1 MNCNTQNAKI
11 KSITEK
17 TLIVGIDVGSETH
30 YARAFDWRN
39 IEFSKKPFA
48 FSNDEAGFASFKAWL
63 EDIKEKFGKTIVL
76 PGMEPTGHYWFNLG
90 AFLQDNGMKPV
101 HVNPH
106 HVHKS
111 KELDDNNPSKDPKT
125 IAALVNEGRFNY
137 PYIPTGVYAEIRSLY
152 GLQVM
157 TQEALIRVKNRI
169 ARWLSIYF
177 PEYKDVYRSCDA
189 ISGVMVLKVC
199 PLPADIVMLGA
210 DGVNKIWR
218 DAKLRAAGMK
228 RARPLVEAA
237 KHSVGSTESPE
248 AAKYEMELL
257 LGDYEVYTKR
267 LAEKFERL
275 RNELQIYQSRQL
287 EILSADAIDLDI
299 RRQTTD
305 PKIGFDFFNVDDDTF
320 KKPLVDNASVE
331 IKRAFWKDFRWFS
344 SNNMDWAVAECQ
356 QYGTVNSYLDL
367 LYEFHENRNLT
378 PEQLLE
384 KMQRIDV
391 MERGSINSMT
401 DHYLKELLKPLQEQ
415 CIEDR
420 DKCAKIAHIEIA
432 FFYLLDWEDM
442 KCFQKEIKHDPEMY
456 AEMVSIIFRHD
467 GDDPEE
473 RKTEEFRNYA
483 QVIHRLFDMA
493 KFCPC
498 EENGTV
504 SYDEIKVW
512 VDKLIRILDSNHQK
526 EMFGYVLGRL
536 FAYAPKTADGHYP
549 CEAVCQIIEEYGD
562 ESLLSEY
569 RCELFNKR
577 EIFSPSAGRA
587 EKDIAEGYKD
597 NAEFLSI
604 KYPKTADVFFKM
616 SQSYV
621 YDSDLERRRA
631 ENGYF

>member
-199 PLPADIVMLGA
+199 PL
-210 DGVNKIWR
+210 
-218 DAKLRAAGMK
+218 
-228 RARPLVEAA
+228 
-237 KHSVGSTESPE
+237 
-248 AAKYEMELL
+248 
-257 LGDYEVYTKR
+257 
-267 LAEKFERL
+267 
-275 RNELQIYQSRQL
+275 
-287 EILSADAIDLDI
+287 
-299 RRQTTD
+299 
-305 PKIGFDFFNVDDDTF
+305 
-320 KKPLVDNASVE
+320 
-331 IKRAFWKDFRWFS
+331 
-344 SNNMDWAVAECQ
+344 
-356 QYGTVNSYLDL
+356 
-367 LYEFHENRNLT
+367 
-378 PEQLLE
+378 
-384 KMQRIDV
+384 
-391 MERGSINSMT
+391 
-401 DHYLKELLKPLQEQ
+401 
-415 CIEDR
+415 
-420 DKCAKIAHIEIA
+420 
-432 FFYLLDWEDM
+432 
-442 KCFQKEIKHDPEMY
+442 
-456 AEMVSIIFRHD
+456 
-467 GDDPEE
+467 
-473 RKTEEFRNYA
+473 
-483 QVIHRLFDMA
+483 
-493 KFCPC
+493 
-498 EENGTV
+498 
-504 SYDEIKVW
+504 
-512 VDKLIRILDSNHQK
+512 
-526 EMFGYVLGRL
+526 GRL

-577 EIFSPSAGRA
+577 GIFSPSAGRA

-616 SQSYV
+616 SQRYV

>member
-111 KELDDNNPSKDPKT
+111 KELDDNNPSKNDCKDPKT

-257 LGDYEVYTKR
+257 LGDYDVYTKR
-267 LAEKFERL
+267 LEKLTEKI
-275 RNELQIYQSRQL
+275 EAKL
-287 EILSADAIDLDI
+287 E
-299 RRQTTD
+299 
-305 PKIGFDFFNVDDDTF
+305 
-320 KKPLVDNASVE
+320 E
-331 IKRAFWKDFRWFS
+331 IP
-344 SNNMDWAVAECQ
+344 
-356 QYGTVNSYLDL
+356 Y
-367 LYEFHENRNLT
+367 
-378 PEQLLE
+378 
-384 KMQRIDV
+384 
-391 MERGSINSMT
+391 
-401 DHYLKELLKPLQEQ
+401 
-415 CIEDR
+415 
-420 DKCAKIAHIEIA
+420 
-432 FFYLLDWEDM
+432 
-442 KCFQKEIKHDPEMY
+442 
-456 AEMVSIIFRHD
+456 
-467 GDDPEE
+467 
-473 RKTEEFRNYA
+473 
-483 QVIHRLFDMA
+483 
-493 KFCPC
+493 
-498 EENGTV
+498 
-504 SYDEIKVW
+504 
-512 VDKLIRILDSNHQK
+512 VDKLL
-526 EMFGYVLGRL
+526 
-536 FAYAPKTADGHYP
+536 
-549 CEAVCQIIEEYGD
+549 
-562 ESLLSEY
+562 
-569 RCELFNKR
+569 
-577 EIFSPSAGRA
+577 
-587 EKDIAEGYKD
+587 
-597 NAEFLSI
+597 
-604 KYPKTADVFFKM
+604 
-616 SQSYV
+616 
-621 YDSDLERRRA
+621 
-631 ENGYF
+631 